1 MKIVVTVS
9 VFHKKEVILSIS
21 LKSMGMAITNIIF
34 KILTIEIVNRKIAV
48 IKELLRFVALTES
61 FCRSQLLLSLLS
73 CSVNTAR
80 RFELGVGLTW
90 RNLYR
95 FSKVIQEN
103 KTAQCQ
109 DSGFLSIFGIKPKIK
124 VIKGDQ
130 SR

>member
-95 FSKVIQEN
+95 FSKVI
-103 KTAQCQ
+103 
-109 DSGFLSIFGIKPKIK
+109 
-124 VIKGDQ
+124 
-130 SR
+130 